1 MPKTQ
6 KVAVVAGGSA
16 GVGRAVVTRL
26 LDDNYAVA
34 ILARGEERLRTL
46 EQEYGNGVVCLP
58 CDVADAER
66 VARAGAAIE
75 EMLGPIDVWVNS
87 AMLTSFSPF
96 QSMGADEFERIV
108 DTTFIGVVNGTRT
121 ALARMQARNRG
132 RIVNVG
138 SGLAYR
144 SVPYQSAY
152 CASKHAINGFTA
164 ALRSELIRQDSQI
177 TLSLVQLPALNT
189 PQFDWALNRLSQRPQ
204 PAPPIFDP
212 DVAARAVMR
221 AIDEGKREY
230 FVGRSAIQL
239 ILGNMVFPSWMDRK
253 LADSGAEMQKSSED
267 DPGDRPNNL
276 HAPVSDVAPT
286 AEGRFG
292 DRASDRALIVDADR
306 LRLLVFAAL
315 PVIGLIVGLIIG

>member
-1 MPKTQ
+1 MSKRT

-16 GVGRAVVTRL
+16 GVGRAVVSHL
-26 LDDNYAVA
+26 LKEGYDVG
-34 ILARGEERLRTL
+34 ILARGKERLKAL
-46 EQEYGNGVVCLP
+46 EQEYGERVACYS
-58 CDVADAER
+58 CDVGNSDR
-66 VARAGAAIE
+66 VARAGATIE
-75 EMLGPIDVWVNS
+75 EVLGPIDVWVNA

-96 QSMGADEFERIV
+96 QSMAVDEFKSIV

-121 ALARMQARNRG
+121 ALGLMQARNRG

-164 ALRSELIRQDSQI
+164 ALRSELIRQSSEV
-177 TLSLVQLPALNT
+177 TVSLVQLPALNT
-189 PQFDWALNRLSQRPQ
+189 PQFDWALNRLSRRPQ

-212 DVAARAVMR
+212 NVAARAVMR

-239 ILGNMVFPSWMDRK
+239 ILGNMVLPSWMDRK
-253 LADSGAEMQKSSED
+253 LADSGAEMQKSDEEEH
-267 DPGDRPNNL
+267 GDRPNNL
-276 HAPVSDVAPT
+276 NEPVADVEPT
-286 AEGRFG
+286 AHGRF
-292 DRASDRALIVDADR
+292 RNQASDKALIVDADR
-306 LRLLVFAAL
+306 LRLIAFGAL
-315 PVIGLIVGLIIG
+315 PVLGLLVGLLIG